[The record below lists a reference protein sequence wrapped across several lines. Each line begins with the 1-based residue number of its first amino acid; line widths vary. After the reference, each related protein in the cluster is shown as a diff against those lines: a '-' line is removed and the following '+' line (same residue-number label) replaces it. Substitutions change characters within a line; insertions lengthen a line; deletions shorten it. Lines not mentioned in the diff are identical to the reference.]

1 VETVSALF
9 YSREP
14 RNLNLLGDLV
24 GSNPA
29 LRQNNNYETHS
40 FSSAEKAYFTIGSI
54 PQRPW
59 KEYGFLKYFAYK
71 LSIESPRLFRGTLV
85 NYPDPGLKVSDP
97 FTAYILDKQGS
108 NSILSQR
115 IDYTYYD
122 ARGFAILYAGYF
134 DNPNWFARFGLGAG
148 LSSYSLQLV
157 ENFKVISDVRN
168 RTRIIYNTSL
178 IYGYKLGKFFDN
190 SILEDTYLYAELTNE
205 FLFSNPVTA
214 SVSTTIGTNADSL
227 YLSMQYARIGLI
239 KEIDVIS
246 KKNKEETL

>member
-1 VETVSALF
+1 METVSALF